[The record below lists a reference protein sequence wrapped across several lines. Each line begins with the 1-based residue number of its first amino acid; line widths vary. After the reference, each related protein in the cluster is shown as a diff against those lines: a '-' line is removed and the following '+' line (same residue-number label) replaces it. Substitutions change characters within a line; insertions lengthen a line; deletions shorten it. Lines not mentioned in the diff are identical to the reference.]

1 MAGDSE
7 RTMLRGGGVA
17 TANESIAGEP
27 SVEKVCRACGVNV
40 SGKKRMKDADGQ
52 YWCYDCG
59 MEDTVRKHPD
69 QAVECFECHERFAPS
84 KLVDFDGKMVC
95 PTCDGKLR
103 QVKKRAEARIAAA
116 AEEAR
121 QQEVRKKQIM
131 IGLGI
136 LGVIVVLLILSKFA
150 TS

>member
-1 MAGDSE
+1 MAEDSD
-7 RTMLRGGGVA
+7 RTMLQGGGVA
-17 TANESIAGEP
+17 TANESVAGVP
-27 SVEKVCRACGVNV
+27 GTEKVCCACGVNV
-40 SGKKRMKDADGQ
+40 SGKKRMKDAEGR

-69 QAVECFECHERFAPS
+69 QAVECLECHERFAPS
-84 KLVDFDGKMVC
+84 KLVDFEGRQVC
-95 PTCDGKLR
+95 PTCEGKLR
-103 QVKKRAEARIAAA
+103 LAKKRAEARIAAA

-121 QQEVRKKQIM
+121 QQEVRKKQIL

-150 TS
+150 TT